1 MELWGKK
8 KPPGN
13 GGKGK
18 HNTKPLTRSGSMS
31 SMHSMSILV
40 K

>member
-1 MELWGKK
+1 MRDVGAGAFELGGFAMELWGKK

-18 HNTKPLTRSGSMS
+18 HNTK
-31 SMHSMSILV
+31 
-40 K
+40 